1 MKKNN
6 NPYESFDNFVLRT
19 PLLPLN
25 FFKSLTSGEV
35 VDESKI
41 KEVFNDP
48 VVREAIFLASPS
60 LYFEAVKWA
69 EDSSKSDEKLMY
81 SILKYI
87 ARMSSRC
94 TPFGLFAGC
103 ALGSFTEDDE
113 TTSHTLELEEPKDNK
128 RHTRLD
134 MNYLVALSQDLIRL
148 ENIKK
153 QLLFYPNTSIYRTG
167 DQLRYVEYKYINSKR
182 HHHIVAVDHTEYL
195 QLILEKSKNG
205 AYLHK
210 LAEALVDDEITIEEA
225 SEFIDELVHSQ
236 LLISELEPSV
246 SGPEFLEQIVNV
258 LKKLKDTEQIIAFL
272 ENADRKIAAIDK
284 KIGNSPEAYLEL
296 SEYLKQLDTTF
307 ELKFLF
313 QTDMEL
319 SPKKAVLDKNVINAI
334 KKGIAFLNNISI
346 ANRETTLSQFKDAFY
361 DRYEEREVLLANALD
376 IEIGVGYRQNQG
388 SGDVNPLV
396 DDIMLP
402 PRPNESGVAV
412 QEIKWNS
419 IQAKIQKKIIE
430 AYANDSYTIKLTAD
444 DFKNFTQGWDDLPDT
459 LSTMIEIVYED
470 GEEKIKFSGAGGSSA
485 ANLLGRFCHGD
496 QALNKY
502 TQKIIDKEAE
512 MNPNKLLAEIV
523 HLPES
528 RVGNILMRPAFRKY
542 EIPYLAK
549 SILDDEQQLTLDDLM
564 VSVKQNRH
572 ILLRS
577 KKYNKEVVPHLTNA
591 HNYSFNSLPIYHF
604 LCDIQTQNI
613 RSGVGFNTGP
623 FAGEYEFLP
632 RFEFENL
639 ILSEA
644 TWNIGK
650 KTIESLL
657 KVMDDDDKL
666 KSAIQEFRN
675 TRKIPQYVM
684 LSDGDNELLVNF
696 GNLTSTRMLLD
707 TVKKRESFKI
717 TEFLFNEKS
726 AVRNGDDYYTN
737 QIVLSFY
744 NQKKLESQNTE
755 RTNDN

>member
-25 FFKSLTSGEV
+25 FFQSLTADDV
-35 VDESKI
+35 VSETKI
-41 KEVFNDP
+41 KEVFKDS

-69 EDSSKSDEKLMY
+69 EDASKSDKKLMY
-81 SILKYI
+81 AILKYI

-103 ALGSFTEDDE
+103 ALGDFKDSGEDI
-113 TTSHTLELEEPKDNK
+113 SHELTLEKPKENK

-134 MNYLVALSQDLIRL
+134 MNYLVALSQDLIRSA
-148 ENIKK
+148 NIKK
-153 QLLFYPNTSIYRTG
+153 QLLFFPNTSIYKTG

-195 QLILEKSKNG
+195 QLILDKSKNG
-205 AYLHK
+205 AYLHE
-210 LAEALVDDEITIEEA
+210 LAGALVDDEITIEEA

-246 SGPEFLEQIVNV
+246 SGPEFLEQIVTV
-258 LKKLKDTEQIIAFL
+258 LKKLKGTEQIIEFL

-284 KIGNSPEAYLEL
+284 KIGNPPEAYLEL

-319 SPKKAVLDKNVINAI
+319 SPKKAVLDKNIINSI

-346 ANRETTLSQFKDAFY
+346 PNRETTLSQFKDAFY
-361 DRYEEREVLLANALD
+361 ERYEEREVLLANALD

-402 PRPNESGVAV
+402 PRPYNSGVSV

-419 IQAKIQKKIIE
+419 IQAIIQKKIIE
-430 AYANDSYTIKLTAD
+430 AYASDSYTIKLKAE
-444 DFKNFTQGWDDLPDT
+444 DFKDFSQGWDDLPDT
-459 LSTMIEIVYED
+459 LSTMIEIVHED
-470 GEEKIKFSGAGGSSA
+470 GQEKIKFSGAGGSSA

-496 QALNKY
+496 QALNDY
-502 TQKIIDKEAE
+502 TQEIIDTEAKI
-512 MNPNKLLAEIV
+512 NPDKLLAEIV

-549 SILDDEQQLTLDDLM
+549 SILDDEQQLNLDDLM
-564 VSVKQNRH
+564 VSVKQNTYIR
-572 ILLRS
+572 LRS

-591 HNYSFNSLPIYHF
+591 HNFSFNSLPIYHF
-604 LCDIQTQNI
+604 LCDIQTQNLRGGI
-613 RSGVGFNTGP
+613 GFNTGP
-623 FAGEYEFLP
+623 FAGDYEFVP

-644 TWNIGK
+644 TWNIRK

-657 KVMDDDDKL
+657 KVTNDDSKL
-666 KSAIQEFRN
+666 KSVIKEFRDSQ
-675 TRKIPQYVM
+675 KIPQYVM
-684 LSDGDNELLVNF
+684 LADGDNELLVNF
-696 GNLTSTRMLLD
+696 GNLTSARMLLD
-707 TVKKRESFKI
+707 TVKKRDSFKI
-717 TEFLFNEKS
+717 TEFLFNEKN
-726 AVRNGDDYYTN
+726 AVQNGEDYYTN

-744 NQKKLESQNTE
+744 NQKKLESQNTQDSHG
-755 RTNDN
+755 N